1 MSFIYNIYKFLM
13 KLKKKKNFRTIIL
26 NKSGFQNILSS
37 KKNILKETPNFI
49 PFSPF
54 EYSKTKENMHSSLNI
69 RNKQNKVKLV
79 NYKMFFNYDT
89 YDESKDEKLPKI
101 YGMKTINNEIKIYN
115 SIDRYPYNIKLIN
128 KKYIN
133 SHQKNKFNSFDNAE
147 KKLKININSPRF
159 IRLNKF
165 FESNITNNATK
176 SSKKIKYMNDKIPN
190 NKGYKNYIYNRMK
203 LSYNKN
209 FDSSFI
215 HNLNSDFM
223 IKLIEKKNRIILNT
237 AKQYE
242 IENKDAELLKEEKDK
257 IDDKNLGKVKIFNK
271 IRNYLIN
278 QYKKYFIGKEA
289 KEFFS
294 KKENRVNFLDDIYL
308 LPNFKNNLIK
318 QTYDSNKLDQ
328 KNFIEKNTIRYLN
341 IAKIKIQKNKDEKD
355 TSGYINEQINEYA
368 LDDTDIELDKNY
380 TDKYDLYDME
390 DYLTKKK
397 FNQSEVSIFNEKNKY
412 LFYNTFMKLH
422 DNMIIKHH

>member
-1 MSFIYNIYKFLM
+1 M

-26 NKSGFQNILSS
+26 NKSGFQNVLSS

-176 SSKKIKYMNDKIPN
+176 SSKKIKYMNDKIQN
-190 NKGYKNYIYNRMK
+190 NKGYKNYIT
-203 LSYNKN
+203 S
-209 FDSSFI
+209 
-215 HNLNSDFM
+215 
-223 IKLIEKKNRIILNT
+223 
-237 AKQYE
+237 
-242 IENKDAELLKEEKDK
+242 
-257 IDDKNLGKVKIFNK
+257 FNK
-271 IRNYLIN
+271 IYI
-278 QYKKYFIGKEA
+278 
-289 KEFFS
+289 
-294 KKENRVNFLDDIYL
+294 
-308 LPNFKNNLIK
+308 
-318 QTYDSNKLDQ
+318 
-328 KNFIEKNTIRYLN
+328 IE
-341 IAKIKIQKNKDEKD
+341 
-355 TSGYINEQINEYA
+355 
-368 LDDTDIELDKNY
+368 
-380 TDKYDLYDME
+380 
-390 DYLTKKK
+390 
-397 FNQSEVSIFNEKNKY
+397 
-412 LFYNTFMKLH
+412 
-422 DNMIIKHH
+422 